1 MRGPAL
7 SRRTFVACLLAGAAP
22 KIAAGAT
29 PANPDV
35 VIVGAGAAGIAAAR
49 ALIGRGFEVL
59 VIEAAERIGGRA
71 FTESA
76 VFGAPYDHGC
86 ASLQGPAGPPH
97 VPFAREI
104 GFTLHDHGA
113 ARDALFM
120 EGRRATA
127 QERRARDRAYERV
140 SALLDGAA
148 GDVSAGSLVTERDP
162 MTAVAATWIGPLD
175 MGVDLDDLS
184 TADWAAGGGY
194 AFDYLVKEG
203 LGALVARLGAG
214 LPVSL
219 STPALAVDWSGDG
232 VSVETPRGAIQARAC
247 IVTVSTGVLA
257 SGAIR
262 FTPALPAEK
271 EAAIE
276 GVPMGCLA
284 KIGLSFG
291 GERFGLS
298 PNDYLSYGLEG
309 TLPAEACFF
318 LTWPTGHDYAVGY
331 VGGGFGR
338 ALAAEGEAAAAAF
351 ALDAFAGMVGND
363 ARRKLVKAH
372 LSEWES
378 NPLTLGAYSAARPGR
393 HADRATLA
401 RPLGDRVFFAG
412 EAVAEGYF
420 ALCTGAHLSGEA
432 AAEEVAAAL
441 SAGCGSCDARGR
453 QKRRLTGDDE

>member
-1 MRGPAL
+1 MSGPAL
-7 SRRTFVACLLAGAAP
+7 SRRTLLMSLLAGAAP
-22 KIAAGAT
+22 NFAAGAL
-29 PANPDV
+29 PSNPDV
-35 VIVGAGAAGIAAAR
+35 VIIGAGAAGIAAAR
-49 ALIGRGFEVL
+49 ALIASGFDVV

-76 VFGAPYDHGC
+76 IFGAPFDHGC
-86 ASLQGPAGPPH
+86 SWLQGPTGLPH
-97 VPFAREI
+97 VPLAREI
-104 GFTLHDHGA
+104 GFTLHDHSA
-113 ARDALFM
+113 ARDAFFV

-127 QERRARDRAYERV
+127 TERRARDRAYERLTA
-140 SALLDGAA
+140 ALDDAE
-148 GDVSAGSLVTERDP
+148 GDVSAASLVGDRDP

-175 MGVDLDDLS
+175 MSVDLDGLS
-184 TADWAAGGGY
+184 TGDWQAY
-194 AFDYLVKEG
+194 RDYDFNYLVKEG

-219 STPALAVDWSGDG
+219 STAAKSVDWSGEG
-232 VSVETPRGAIQARAC
+232 VTVETPEGAIRARAC

-262 FTPALPAEK
+262 FTPSLPVETQ
-271 EAAIE
+271 EAIA

-291 GERFGLS
+291 GERFGLA
-298 PNDYLSYGLEG
+298 PNDFLSYGLDG

-318 LTWPTGHDYAVGY
+318 LTWPAGHDYAVGF
-331 VGGGFGR
+331 VGGRFGR
-338 ALAAEGEAAAAAF
+338 ALAAEGEAAATAF

-363 ARRKLVKAH
+363 ARRRLVKSH

-378 NPLTLGAYSAARPGR
+378 NPFTRGAYSAARPGR

-412 EAVAEGYF
+412 EAVADGYF
-420 ALCTGAHLSGEA
+420 ALCSGAHLSGERA
-432 AAEEVAAAL
+432 AAEVAAAL
-441 SAGCGSCDARGR
+441 SASCGSCDARGR
-453 QKRRLTGDDE
+453 QKRRLSGETE